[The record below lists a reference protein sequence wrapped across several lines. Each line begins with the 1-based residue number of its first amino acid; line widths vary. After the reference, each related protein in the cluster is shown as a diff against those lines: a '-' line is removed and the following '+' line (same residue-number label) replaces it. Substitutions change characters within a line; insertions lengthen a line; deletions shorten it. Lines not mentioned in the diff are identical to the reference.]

1 MSVSGYLTRPDYRVD
16 LMRRRNLVTA
26 SVGGAKLAS
35 SSRTIVVDEQ
45 NHGLVVYFPPDDVEI
60 GSLKAI
66 ADRTSFCPYKG
77 EASYWALVSSPA
89 AAIAWSYLTPF
100 DEVIQIRNYV
110 AFYQHLV
117 DVRLGGETN

>member
-16 LMRRRNLVTA
+16 LLRRRNLVTA
-26 SVGGAKLAS
+26 SVGSVRLAS

-45 NHGLVVYFPPDDVEI
+45 NHGLVVYFPPDDVDF
-60 GSLKAI
+60 GSLEAI

-77 EASYWALVSSPA
+77 EALYWALASSPGE
-89 AAIAWSYLTPF
+89 AIAWSYLKPF
-100 DEVIQIRNYV
+100 DEVVQIGNYV
-110 AFYQHLV
+110 AFYQHHV